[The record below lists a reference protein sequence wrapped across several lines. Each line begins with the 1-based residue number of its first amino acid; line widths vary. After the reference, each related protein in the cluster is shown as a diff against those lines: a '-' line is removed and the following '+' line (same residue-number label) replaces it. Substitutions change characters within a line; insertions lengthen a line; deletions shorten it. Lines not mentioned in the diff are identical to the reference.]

1 VHSRRKE
8 KNIMQEHPLIELYV
22 NLSDAAQN
30 SLVEETLASVDLDGV
45 VRHTLAAV
53 HITQEVMLT
62 LLITDDDGI
71 REMNKQYREQN
82 KPTDVLSFPLMEKP
96 LVDAPEDQ
104 LWVPQAE
111 EGAQEG
117 PVFVNPPD
125 MVTNLGDVVISW
137 PTIVRQAASAGHEP
151 ITELIFLFSHG
162 ILHLVGYDDQ
172 TEEGYNAMVH
182 IQNSVLVTMGQKAY
196 QG

>member
-1 VHSRRKE
+1 
-8 KNIMQEHPLIELYV
+8 MQEHPLIELYV

-30 SLVEETLASVDLDGV
+30 TLVEQTLAPIDLDGV
-45 VRHTLAAV
+45 VRHTLEAV
-53 HITQEVMLT
+53 NIAQEVMLT

-104 LWVPQAE
+104 LWTPQDQAE
-111 EGAQEG
+111 GQDEQEG
-117 PVFVNPPD
+117 QPSEQDNTTFVTPPG

-137 PTIVRQAASAGHEP
+137 PTILRQAATAGHEP
-151 ITELIFLFSHG
+151 LTELIYLFSHG

-172 TEEGYNAMVH
+172 TEAGYNAMVN
-182 IQNSVLVTMGQKAY
+182 IQNSVLATMGQKAY